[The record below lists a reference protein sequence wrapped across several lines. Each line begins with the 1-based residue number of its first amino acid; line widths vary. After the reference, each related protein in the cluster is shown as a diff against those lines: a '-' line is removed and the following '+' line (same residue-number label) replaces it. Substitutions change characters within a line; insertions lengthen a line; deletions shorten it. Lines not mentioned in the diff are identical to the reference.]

1 MNGYH
6 LASICLSVVAIV
18 TTIVAAALSAPV
30 WVSFAAFG
38 LAMMAFVPLIAA

>member
-6 LASICLSVVAIV
+6 LASIVLSATAIV

-30 WVSFAAFG
+30 WVFFATFG